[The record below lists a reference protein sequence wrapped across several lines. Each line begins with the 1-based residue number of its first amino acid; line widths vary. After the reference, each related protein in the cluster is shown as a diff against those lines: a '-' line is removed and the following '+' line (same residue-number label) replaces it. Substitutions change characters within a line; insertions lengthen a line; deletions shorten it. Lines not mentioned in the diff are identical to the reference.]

1 MSPVDIPVYASIPKI
16 ARYIIIGVVAFIVLL
31 SSFFTVKPGEV
42 AVLVRLGS
50 LQGSYPEGFY
60 FKLPLIDSVE
70 KFTIKIQRADIETEA
85 FSRDLQTIKVQIV
98 VNHRVEQGTITSI
111 FRNLGVGYVQSV
123 IEPISQEVLKSILA
137 KYSAESIISSR
148 IEVAAELSDTVK
160 KRLAEKQIIVTDLSI
175 TDFDFSDAFIKSV
188 EEKQIAEQNAKKAEK
203 DVERVKREAEQ
214 QVARARGEAEGLR
227 LQREAVTPTL
237 IELRKVEAQIKAI
250 DKWDGKMP
258 IYVGSEVMPFIEVK
272 KDGR

>member
-1 MSPVDIPVYASIPKI
+1 MSPIDIPVYARVPRM
-16 ARYIIIGVVAFIVLL
+16 ARYIALGVVLFIVALGTY
-31 SSFFTVKPGEV
+31 FTVKPGEV

-50 LQGSYPEGFY
+50 LRGSYPEGFY
-60 FKLPLIDSVE
+60 LKFPLIDSVE

-85 FSRDLQTIKVQIV
+85 FSRDLQTIKVKIV

-111 FRNLGVGYVQSV
+111 FRNLGVGYVESV

-137 KYSAESIISSR
+137 KYSAENIIASR
-148 IEVAAELSDTVK
+148 IDVAAELSDTVK

-175 TDFDFSDAFIKSV
+175 TDFDFSEAFIKSV

-237 IELRKVEAQIKAI
+237 IDLRRVEAQIKAI
-250 DKWDGKMP
+250 EKWDGKLPM
-258 IYVGSEVMPFIEVK
+258 YVGSEAMPFIEVK
-272 KDGR
+272 KEER

>member
-1 MSPVDIPVYASIPKI
+1 MAPSEIPLYAGVPKI
-16 ARYIIIGVVAFIVLL
+16 ARYITLGVVTLIFLWGL
-31 SSFFTVKPGEV
+31 FFTVKPGEV
-42 AVLVRLGS
+42 AVLVRLGK

-60 FKLPLIDSVE
+60 LKIPLIDTVE

-85 FSRDLQTIKVQIV
+85 FSRDLQTIKVKIV

-137 KYSAESIISSR
+137 KYSAENIISSR
-148 IEVAAELSDTVK
+148 IEVAAELSATVK
-160 KRLAEKQIIVTDLSI
+160 RRLAEKQIIVTDLSI
-175 TDFDFSDAFIKSV
+175 TDFDFSEAFIKSV
-188 EEKQIAEQNAKKAEK
+188 EDKQIAEQNAKKAEK

-227 LQREAVTPTL
+227 LQREAVTPML
-237 IELRKVEAQIKAI
+237 ISLRRVEAQIKAI
-250 DKWDGKMP
+250 DKWDGKLP
-258 IYVGSEVMPFIEVK
+258 TFVGSEAMPFIEIK
-272 KDGR
+272 KDGN